1 MTNMF
6 LKHHEIKKQ
15 LKQII
20 TREYQEKYDFA
31 FVPSSNPENDLRT
44 FKDKLQEQLDQDD
57 KQIKLEKY
65 IYMIPDVRNQRI
77 VIKF

>member
-31 FVPSSNPENDLRT
+31 FVPSSNPEHDLIE
-44 FKDKLQEQLDQDD
+44 FKDKLHEQLSPDD
-57 KQIKLEKY
+57 RQIKLEKY